1 MGANEMLLKLII
13 ELMNIYKDPKYTVT
27 SVRGDADAEIADC
40 YLSAGSE
47 YMTYLD
53 TGKRTL
59 SINVDFYLDEGGSIG
74 VY

>member
-1 MGANEMLLKLII
+1 MAAREMLLKLIT

-27 SVRGDADAEIADC
+27 GVRGDADADIAGC
-40 YLSAGSE
+40 YLSEGSE

-59 SINVDFYLDEGGSIG
+59 SINVDFYLDK
-74 VY
+74 